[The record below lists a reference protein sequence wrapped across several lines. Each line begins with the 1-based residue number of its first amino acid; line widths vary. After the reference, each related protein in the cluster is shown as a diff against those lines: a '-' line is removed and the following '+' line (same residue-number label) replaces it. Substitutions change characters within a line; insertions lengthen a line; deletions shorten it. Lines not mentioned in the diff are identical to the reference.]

1 MEKSE
6 QIIRLVKTLTKGE
19 KRNFKILA
27 SKIGRKDKNY
37 VVLFDWIEKK
47 GSLDIP
53 AFLKK
58 NPSIKKSQLPNL
70 KNNLFKQILRSIR
83 EISKESY
90 EEIKTREYFDFAKI
104 LYSKGD
110 YASAL
115 NYLEKAKKLGA
126 RIKKS
131 TLIYLA
137 TDFEKQ
143 IESQHITGSMNKKA
157 LYLAEYS
164 TALITD
170 IQLTNEL
177 SNLSLLL
184 YGRYLK
190 KGFTRNQ
197 VEEDN
202 LSEFFYDNLPS
213 FHLEELGFEQKLYL
227 YESYVWFH
235 YMQSN
240 YAENFKYAL
249 KWFRLFEEYPE
260 MKDIDKTHYLRAIHN
275 VLTALF
281 SANKSQKFL
290 SYFDKLLAIES
301 NEKLQWVAN
310 ETAMFELF
318 KLIHS
323 INKIF
328 LFVEY
333 DEVEKDLNSYKE
345 LLEKNPYNWDISRL
359 VVFYYKIAC
368 VYFGRAEY
376 DKSLY
381 WLNKIINE
389 NLKDT
394 KEDIQCYARIL
405 SLITH
410 YELGNQLHITYQII
424 STFRFLLKM
433 RQLGLV
439 QSAIFN
445 FLRRSVKFDRNNME
459 VEFQKLKDQL
469 EEIMENVFER
479 RSFLYLDLL
488 SWLDSRI
495 KHIPMVEAI
504 RMNLTTTEIAR
515 SK

>member
-1 MEKSE
+1 MEKSQ
-6 QIIRLVKTLTKGE
+6 QIIRLVNTLTKGE

-37 VVLFDWIEKK
+37 VILFDWIEKK
-47 GSLDIP
+47 GTLDVE

-58 NPSIKKSQLPNL
+58 NPSIKKAQIPNL

-90 EEIKTREYFDFAKI
+90 EEIKTREFFDFAKI

-115 NYLEKAKKLGA
+115 TYLEKAKKLGA

-143 IESQHITGSMNKKA
+143 IESQHITGSMNRKA
-157 LYLAEYS
+157 LHLAEYS
-164 TALITD
+164 TALISE

-190 KGFTRNQ
+190 KGFARNQ
-197 VEEDN
+197 RDEG
-202 LSEFFYDNLPS
+202 LLTEFFYDQLPK
-213 FHLEELGFEQKLYL
+213 FDLRDLGYEQKLHL
-227 YESYVWFH
+227 FQSYVWYH
-235 YMQSN
+235 YMLRN

-249 KWFRLFEEYPE
+249 KWLYLFKEYPE
-260 MKDIDKTHYLRAIHN
+260 MKDIDKTHYLRAFHN

-281 SANKSQKFL
+281 SANKSEKFL
-290 SYFDKLLAIES
+290 LYFDKLVEIES
-301 NEKLQWVAN
+301 NEHLHWLAN
-310 ETAMFELF
+310 EIAMFQLF
-318 KLIHS
+318 KMIHS

-328 LFVEY
+328 LCVEY
-333 DEVEKDLNSYKE
+333 EEVGEDLEKYQVV
-345 LLEKNPYNWDISRL
+345 LEKNLYDWDISRM
-359 VVFYYKIAC
+359 VVFYYKLAC
-368 VYFGRAEY
+368 VHFGRTDYE
-376 DKSLY
+376 KTLY

-389 NLKDT
+389 HLTDT

-405 SLITH
+405 NLITH
-410 YELGNQLHITYQII
+410 YELGNQLHISYQII

-433 RQLGLV
+433 KQLGTV
-439 QSAIFN
+439 QRAIFN
-445 FLRRSVKFDRNNME
+445 FLRRSVKFDRNKMDE
-459 VEFQKLKDQL
+459 EFKRLKEQL
-469 EEIMENVFER
+469 EEIMQNVYER
-479 RSFLYLDLL
+479 KSFLYLDLL

-495 KHIPMVEAI
+495 NHISMVEACLLYTSPSP
-504 RMNLTTTEIAR
+504 RD
-515 SK
+515 